1 MCTVARRS
9 PRGAATRR
17 NSGNSKTKRSD
28 GSFVALPLAAFASL
42 LEAFASLL
50 EAFASLSEAF
60 VGLVAPVE
68 TASIAARIASVI
80 GTSGAA

>member
-1 MCTVARRS
+1 M
-9 PRGAATRR
+9 
-17 NSGNSKTKRSD
+17 
-28 GSFVALPLAAFASL
+28 PLA
-42 LEAFASLL
+42 AFASLL